1 MNAPISPL
9 ALNTA
14 QLSDRKQR
22 AGGLSIRHV
31 SKSFALKSGPLLV
44 LDDISLEIA
53 PGEFVAIVGGSGC
66 GKSTLLRLLAGL
78 DNEYHGQ
85 LLHDGEAVRGA
96 SLQRGLVFQDHRL
109 FPWLTVEQNIGLSF
123 TNTDVPAAER
133 RQRVAEEIA
142 RVGLDGF
149 ADAYPHQLSGGMSQR
164 AAIAR
169 ALVGRPDVLLLD
181 EPLGALD
188 ALTRLRLQQELRRLW
203 QEEGIT
209 MVLVTH
215 DIEEAVYLAD
225 RVVVLE
231 ARPGRIRRIQE
242 VALAHPRQR
251 GQSGFVAIRD
261 GLHADFVE
269 LVDEPPVAF
278 APAPDARWS
287 GNEWAQRLAL

>member
-1 MNAPISPL
+1 MTL
-9 ALNTA
+9 ATPFP
-14 QLSDRKQR
+14 R
-22 AGGLSIRHV
+22 AEARPPAGAARRGAGLSIEHV
-31 SKSFALKSGPLLV
+31 SKSFPLKGESLLV
-44 LDDISLEIA
+44 LDDISLTVA

-78 DNEYHGQ
+78 DLDYQGR
-85 LLHDGEAVRGA
+85 LLQDDAPIGA
-96 SLQRGLVFQDHRL
+96 PSLQRGLIFQDHRL
-109 FPWLTVEQNIGLSF
+109 FPWLTVEQNVALTF

-133 RQRVAEEIA
+133 RRRVAAEIA

-149 ADAYPHQLSGGMSQR
+149 AGAYPHQLSGGMSQR

-188 ALTRLRLQQELRRLW
+188 ALTRLHMQKELRRLW

-209 MVLVTH
+209 MLMVTH

-231 ARPGRIRRIQE
+231 ARPGRVRRIQDIP
-242 VALAHPRQR
+242 LAHPRQR
-251 GQSGFVAIRD
+251 RDQDFVALRD
-261 GLHADFVE
+261 GLLADFGE
-269 LVDEPPVAF
+269 RGD
-278 APAPDARWS
+278 D
-287 GNEWAQRLAL
+287 GG